1 MNQFKTRTK
10 LLILPAIFC
19 LLFWAF
25 VAAKPSE
32 ENANAKKSELVE
44 LITLDSSFKLDI
56 RYATS
61 NNFTG
66 RPVYSEAKAF
76 LQLPAAKALVRV
88 NNELRKL
95 GYGLLIFDGYRPW
108 SVTKLFWEL
117 TPKYSRK
124 FVANPK
130 FGSRHNR
137 GCAVDL
143 SLYCIA
149 TGKEVEMPGK
159 YDEMSI
165 CSHANYRGG
174 TKEQRSMRNLLRSR
188 MQAHGFI
195 ASVIEWWHF
204 DYKDWKQYEIQD
216 IPFSEIKIVK

>member
-1 MNQFKTRTK
+1 MVQFKVINK
-10 LLILPAIFC
+10 FFQFPAIC
-19 LLFWAF
+19 LLLWIF

-44 LITLDSSFKLDI
+44 LITLDSTLKLDI

-66 RPVYSEAKAF
+66 RPVYSEARAF
-76 LQLPAAKALVRV
+76 LQLPAAEALVKV
-88 NNELRKL
+88 NKELRKL

-108 SVTKLFWEL
+108 SVTKLFWDM
-117 TPKYSRK
+117 TPKASRK

-143 SLYCIA
+143 SLYSIA

-159 YDEMSI
+159 YDEMSA
-165 CSHANYRGG
+165 CSHANYQGG
-174 TKEQRSMRNLLRSR
+174 TDEQRRMRNLLRSR

-195 ASVIEWWHF
+195 ASAIEWWHF
-204 DYKDWKQYEIQD
+204 DYKDWKRYEIQN
-216 IPFSEIKIVK
+216 IPFSEIK